1 MNTEMGISL
10 EGHEYTI
17 KTAKDLSYITFEKG
31 PLFEEH
37 INNQLKISDGRTIG
51 QATRDELHSRLD
63 AWINGLETIEAKL
76 KEKNG

>member
-1 MNTEMGISL
+1 
-10 EGHEYTI
+10 
-17 KTAKDLSYITFEKG
+17 LSYITFEKG

-76 KEKNG
+76 KEKNEAT